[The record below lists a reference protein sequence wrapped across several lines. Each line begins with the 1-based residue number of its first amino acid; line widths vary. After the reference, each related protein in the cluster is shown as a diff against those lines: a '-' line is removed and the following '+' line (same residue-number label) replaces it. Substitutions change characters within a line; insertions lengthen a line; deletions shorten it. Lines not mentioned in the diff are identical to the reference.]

1 MRTALV
7 LLFLGLVIGLPV
19 ASHRRQPIVTK
30 VLCCGPNSQPA
41 FCPPHG
47 C

>member
-19 ASHRRQPIVTK
+19 ASRRPPIVTK

-41 FCPPHG
+41 FCPPHS

>member
-7 LLFLGLVIGLPV
+7 LLFLGLLTGLSV
-19 ASHRRQPIVTK
+19 ASHRPHIVTK

-41 FCPPHG
+41 FCPPHS